1 MSKLSFEITRID
13 VKKKGNYFILVQLD
27 ETEFPSKL
35 TRTQKFRTEIDYS
48 TEFPE
53 FHKNYFEFNNVQ
65 LGNKLVFRVGLF
77 NFNNVNSITKE
88 QKSSN
93 KIPPRILFNNSTLI
107 GSSDILM
114 TPEWIEKIRKSKY
127 VESDK
132 ILINPEINK
141 EETGHCYFKIYCKS
155 QTLDTKIY
163 EDNKEIED
171 CYYDPFE
178 KDEKKISEKFK
189 TVVAL
194 NEEKQIDMEKMQKKY
209 DETNNQVKHAA
220 REKEEVKKSLK
231 ELEEEN
237 NFLRKNLAKL
247 QNYDEIHIEIDLL
260 SQSNQGVE
268 MLQKKLA
275 VLNGQIAIQRQ
286 IKNEYEKQYK
296 EIENLMAKINI
307 IKNRYE
313 LLKNANQELKFN
325 YKVHEDMLP
334 LVTTYEEKIKNNN
347 KIIQNFKNNIQDVI
361 DLKNKKSNLTLQEVN
376 ERIDMFEKERKKLEE
391 KKLQLNLYLDVYFKD
406 QTRDKTYNELREPFY
421 RIIGNDPIMGKI
433 LCEGEEEVLANNQNK
448 IKELQSIVD
457 DLTTKINNFDQ
468 KEKEKKEKGIVI
480 DPNLILKRN
489 NLKEQVNT
497 KLNKEQYL
505 MEEIKKNKYSFLDA
519 KEVLK
524 AKIAHLDDIIERELK
539 YARIRTYEEGA
550 YANKDK
556 IYYDDNMD
564 YD

>member
-189 TVVAL
+189 TVIIL
-194 NEEKQIDMEKMQKKY
+194 NEEKQIDMENMQKKL
-209 DETNNQVKHAA
+209 DETNNKVKHAA

-406 QTRDKTYNELREPFY
+406 KNRDKTYNELREPFY

-564 YD
+564 FD